1 MTVVAGID
9 VGNATTEVVIGRSTP
24 QGVQHLTAG
33 RTPTRRAKG
42 SPESLRGAAG
52 LVRRLE
58 REIGLRADRAFA
70 APLRPVRTVSG
81 TLTEAPPDTGRLWV
95 AGAGAPTVG
104 GEGFGVGRPVL
115 LGAVGN
121 GPEPLVVAVP
131 RGTGFA
137 AVAEQLAP
145 LVAAG
150 RVAAVLVEDD
160 EGVLVAN
167 RLAGKVPV
175 VDEFD
180 VGRVLAADLVAVE
193 VVPGGRPLRSLNDPL
208 RLASAFGLPEAEL
221 ADAARVAA
229 TLFDTSNAVVA
240 LSGAPV
246 RDPHEDGTVE
256 LAGRGPVSFLTGH
269 GLLRDDV
276 VGAATG
282 YALPPDH
289 TMTRVDDLW
298 TVDLGAIAEGVHARR
313 AAVRSRPVALAALS
327 ASALHTDPAEGLSA
341 LLGIPVCTTASEAR
355 AARAGALSTP
365 GAGRSSVVVDLGGG
379 TIDAVSP
386 TSAVVAAGAGDLLRA
401 SVAILTD
408 ATPAAAEWVKR
419 GPAHRV
425 EAPQLLLAEDGTRDF
440 LERPAAPESIGSL
453 VVPGPAGLL
462 AFSPTLAPGEWRA
475 LRVRLKVDLV
485 GGNVARAL
493 RSLGE
498 EPATVVV
505 VGGMAGDDEVLA
517 AVAGALP
524 PGTAVGRGQVD
535 GGLGHRYAVASGL
548 ARLGAALG

>member
-1 MTVVAGID
+1 MTVVVGID
-9 VGNATTEVVIGRSTP
+9 VGNATTEVVIGRWTP
-24 QGVQHLTAG
+24 QGVRHVTAG

-42 SPESLRGAAG
+42 SPESLRAAAG

-58 REIGLRADRAFA
+58 RDHALRADRAFV

-81 TLTEAPPDTGRLWV
+81 TLSEAPPDTGRLWV
-95 AGAGAPTVG
+95 AAAGARTVG
-104 GEGFGVGRPVL
+104 GTGFGVGRPVL
-115 LGAVGN
+115 LGEGGN
-121 GPEPLVVAVP
+121 GREPLVVVVP

-137 AVAEQLAP
+137 AVAEQLGP
-145 LVAAG
+145 LVGAG

-167 RLAGKVPV
+167 RLAGSVPV

-180 VGRVLAADLVAVE
+180 GRPVLAADLVAVE
-193 VVPGGRPLRSLNDPL
+193 VVPGGRLLRSLTDPL
-208 RLASAFGLPEAEL
+208 RLADAFGLAEAEL

-229 TLFDTSNAVVA
+229 TLFDTGNAVVA
-240 LSGAPV
+240 LSGVPA
-246 RDPHEDGTVE
+246 RDPHEDGVVE
-256 LAGRGPVSFLTGH
+256 LADGGPVSFLTGH
-269 GLLRDDV
+269 LRLREAG

-282 YALPPDH
+282 YALPPDR
-289 TMTRVDDLW
+289 TVTPVDDLW
-298 TVDLGAIAEGVHARR
+298 TVDLGVIAEAVQARR

-327 ASALHTDPAEGLSA
+327 ASVLDVDPAEELAA
-341 LLGIPVCTTASEAR
+341 LLGIPVHTIASEAR

-365 GAGRSSVVVDLGGG
+365 GAGSSSVVVDLGGG
-379 TIDAVSP
+379 TVDAVSR
-386 TSAVVAAGAGDLLRA
+386 SAAVVAAGAGDLLRA

-425 EAPQLLLAEDGTRDF
+425 EAPQLLLSEDGGRDF
-440 LERPAAPESIGSL
+440 LESPASPDSIGSL
-453 VVPGPAGLL
+453 VVPGPAGML
-462 AFSPTLAPGEWRA
+462 AFSRTLAPGEWRA

-498 EPATVVV
+498 EPTTVVV
-505 VGGMAGDDEVLA
+505 VGGLAGDDELLA

-524 PGTAVGRGQVD
+524 PGTAVGRGQVA
-535 GGLGHRYAVASGL
+535 GELGHRYAVAFGL
-548 ARLGAALG
+548 VRLGTADA